1 VKFLPFDQDRH
12 NVNILQRVKRL
23 ERATEQGE
31 RPQTYEISPASQ
43 YGAVAVTT
51 LADTPE
57 WDVWTG
63 GQLVAIILRLRTGGS
78 SNTVAT
84 YFVIGSSIGTV
95 TLASTET
102 RQVAYLGD
110 YRVKNGDGI
119 SVVITT
125 AGTGAKGLSAF
136 VRMKG

>member
-1 VKFLPFDQDRH
+1 MKFLPFDQDRH

-23 ERATEQGE
+23 ERATSQGD

-43 YGAVAVTT
+43 YGAVAVTALT
-51 LADTPE
+51 DTPE

-63 GQLVAIILRLRTGGS
+63 GQIVAVVLRLRTAGS
-78 SNTVAT
+78 SSTVAT
-84 YFVIGSSIGTV
+84 YYVNGSSIGTV
-95 TLASTET
+95 TLASSAT
-102 RQVAYLGD
+102 RGVEYLGNV
-110 YRVKNGDGI
+110 RCKAGDGLA
-119 SVVITT
+119 VVVTT